1 MKTFYFLSIFA
12 LLFFCSSA
20 SAQTEKMTKTE
31 IPCKVIRKVN
41 YPVTQKNPSS
51 QPLRIALL
59 DLCPNNPGMV
69 ARPML
74 SFMIDGK
81 ITMREY
87 DVVKVFKTEKEAK
100 KYAKK
105 NKIEDV
111 SF

>member
-1 MKTFYFLSIFA
+1 MKKLYFLSLFA
-12 LLFFCSSA
+12 LLCFCSTA
-20 SAQTEKMTKTE
+20 PAQTQSNTQAE
-31 IPCKVIRKVN
+31 IPCKVIRKVH
-41 YPVTQKNPSS
+41 YPVTQKNPSA

-59 DLCPNNPGMV
+59 DLCPKNPGMV

-87 DVVKVFKTEKEAK
+87 DVVKVFKNEKEAR

-105 NKIEDV
+105 NKIEDI

>member
-1 MKTFYFLSIFA
+1 MKKLYFPSLFA
-12 LLFFCSSA
+12 LLVFCSNA
-20 SAQTEKMTKTE
+20 SAQTQSKTQAE
-31 IPCKVIRKVN
+31 IPCKVIRKVH

-59 DLCPNNPGMV
+59 DLCPENPGMV

-87 DVVKVFKTEKEAK
+87 DVVKVFKTEKEAR

-105 NKIEDV
+105 NKIEDI

>member
-1 MKTFYFLSIFA
+1 MKSFYFPSIFA
-12 LLFFCSSA
+12 LLFFCSNA
-20 SAQTEKMTKTE
+20 SGQTQQATKTE
-31 IPCKVIRKVN
+31 IPCKVIRKVH

-59 DLCPNNPGMV
+59 DLCPENRGMM

-74 SFMIDGK
+74 SFMVDGK
-81 ITMREY
+81 IIMREY
-87 DVVKVFKTEKEAK
+87 DVVKIFKKEKEAR

-105 NKIEDV
+105 NKIDDI